1 MSNIPFNK
9 NICEINIQ
17 NNLLVSC
24 IVKINTILPNKF
36 YFSNESKLD
45 IPRIIEIENIDR
57 RTCSYNKDFNNNI
70 ILSVRKHKINDDS
83 CMIVPFFK
91 STNFTCLSCNRIH
104 TQKSEKCCD
113 FENTIIRLNQASLY
127 KIALPNKDQV
137 ESYIQKSREEF
148 INLHFPDILD
158 TILLR

>member
-1 MSNIPFNK
+1 MSKVPFNK
-9 NICEINIQ
+9 NICEINTQ

-36 YFSNESKLD
+36 YFSNDSKLE

-70 ILSVRKHKINDDS
+70 ILSVRKHKIDNEP

-104 TQKSEKCCD
+104 THKSEKCCD
-113 FENTIIRLNQASLY
+113 LNNTIIRLNQASLY
-127 KIALPNKDQV
+127 KIAIPNRNEV
-137 ESYIQKSREEF
+137 EICIQKSREEF